1 MNGTNS
7 CIILYGSSKSGKN
20 YTLRGLENKEK
31 GLYKQ
36 IYISKT
42 KNLFPPTLT
51 LKRVE

>member
-31 GLYKQ
+31 GLL
-36 IYISKT
+36 IHT
-42 KNLFPPTLT
+42 TEELLNLI
-51 LKRVE
+51 EI